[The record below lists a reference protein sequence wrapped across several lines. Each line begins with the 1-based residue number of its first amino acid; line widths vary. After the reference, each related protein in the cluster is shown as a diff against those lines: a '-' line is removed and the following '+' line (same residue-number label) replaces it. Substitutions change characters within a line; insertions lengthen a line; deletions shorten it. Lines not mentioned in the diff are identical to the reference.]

1 MLRAICGTQWF
12 HKTVGS
18 VSIRHSAS
26 CKHQSGTDEVIWRVY
41 QRGERSEWFV
51 LHPQS
56 PDRGLLPS
64 CPLSARNL
72 QDEGTEASLPHLYA
86 LRGGWR
92 SHRLQDARKTWLTAQ
107 RIKFV
112 TLMDEQQS
120 HIVLL
125 QSIFQQSQ
133 GFFVIS

>member
-1 MLRAICGTQWF
+1 LEL
-12 HKTVGS
+12 KP
-18 VSIRHSAS
+18 
-26 CKHQSGTDEVIWRVY
+26 K
-41 QRGERSEWFV
+41 
-51 LHPQS
+51 
-56 PDRGLLPS
+56 
-64 CPLSARNL
+64 L
-72 QDEGTEASLPHLYA
+72 QGA
-86 LRGGWR
+86 WR
-92 SHRLQDARKTWLTAQ
+92 SYRLQDAQKTRRISQ